1 MSGGVVVTRCYALRC
16 RRRAWCM
23 GGRRPAAGGCLLL
36 PVPQLALRASG
47 RAALIIMPARGASAT
62 MAWAVAGAIAAT
74 MGQPGWALEWG
85 VILDCGSSHTATHI
99 YKWGPGQPMQE
110 FVPPRDA
117 ELLQN
122 NTMAMTDPAFVSD
135 AVQLRAYFAR
145 LVKQAARWV
154 PADKQATTP
163 IRAYAT
169 AGMRLLN
176 AATQESLWVHVRAQL
191 SGSATPFAFLRADD
205 AQTISGNMEGIFA
218 YLAVNFILS
227 GAPAAKTQERVGALD
242 LGGASTQITFASSS
256 GGSIMAD
263 AYRAGVG
270 GRHATRCRLLALLHA
285 RRAARSAAA
294 AGCRAG
300 VSCRRAAAGRGRKHP
315 GWGHSSGLAP
325 MLQRG
330 TQSYVSGPGNAAY
343 LRRHGPLRAVCC
355 ADELHAAAPRLRVP
369 PAALRHG
376 WGVPASRGEKLMRP
390 RSTDKHASHAQLTNT
405 PRARPCFR
413 PALRSW
419 PPQPTTVPCVGSG

>member
-1 MSGGVVVTRCYALRC
+1 
-16 RRRAWCM
+16 
-23 GGRRPAAGGCLLL
+23 
-36 PVPQLALRASG
+36 
-47 RAALIIMPARGASAT
+47 MPARGASAT

-191 SGSATPFAFLRADD
+191 SGPATPFAFLRADD

-270 GRHATRCRLLALLHA
+270 GGTPPDAVYSHSYMRAGQHEAQLRLAAGLASAADGQQQAGGGSTQGGGTHPVSHPCYNVGLNRTFLVRGTPRTFVGTGHYGQCAALMSSMLLHPDYECLQQPCA
-285 RRAARSAAA
+285 M
-294 AGCRAG
+294 AG
-300 VSCRRAAAGRGRKHP
+300 VY
-315 GWGHSSGLAP
+315 
-325 MLQRG
+325 Q
-330 TQSYVSGPGNAAY
+330 
-343 LRRHGPLRAVCC
+343 
-355 ADELHAAAPRLRVP
+355 
-369 PAALRHG
+369 PAA
-376 WGVPASRGEKLMRP
+376 V
-390 RSTDKHASHAQLTNT
+390 RS
-405 PRARPCFR
+405 
-413 PALRSW
+413 
-419 PPQPTTVPCVGSG
+419 